1 MTHNYSRLAGDGGVS
16 VPTKLTIGYDAPWR
30 QVQSMLLL
38 AAERTQTIAREVPPR
53 VMQTALL
60 DFYVEYTLLVR
71 VADPA
76 KRLAMLGELHGH
88 IQDVFN
94 EHGVQIMSPNY
105 EADPAA
111 PKLVPPEKWY
121 SPPAQR

>member
-1 MTHNYSRLAGDGGVS
+1 
-16 VPTKLTIGYDAPWR
+16 
-30 QVQSMLLL
+30 MLQM
-38 AAERTQTIAREVPPR
+38 AADRTGSAAREPPPR
-53 VMQTALL
+53 VLQTALH
-60 DFYVEYTLLVR
+60 DFYVEYTLLVT
-71 VADPA
+71 VMQPA
-76 KRLAMLGELHGH
+76 LRMATLNELHGH

-105 EADPAA
+105 EADPAE